1 MNYKDLSLPS
11 LAEKSSGQEDL
22 SDDSEVDKEITFS
35 RKSSRKVLPVGKP
48 NIGDPP
54 QKTSFKMKG
63 KIQISSGTR
72 INFTAIINSNY
83 CP

>member
-22 SDDSEVDKEITFS
+22 SDDSVVDQDITFS
-35 RKSSRKVLPVGKP
+35 RRSSPKVLPLGKS

-54 QKTSFKMKG
+54 QKTAFKLKG
-63 KIQISSGTR
+63 KSQMKLGSSSVQK
-72 INFTAIINSNY
+72 AQSN
-83 CP
+83 

>member
-63 KIQISSGTR
+63 K
-72 INFTAIINSNY
+72 N
-83 CP
+83 